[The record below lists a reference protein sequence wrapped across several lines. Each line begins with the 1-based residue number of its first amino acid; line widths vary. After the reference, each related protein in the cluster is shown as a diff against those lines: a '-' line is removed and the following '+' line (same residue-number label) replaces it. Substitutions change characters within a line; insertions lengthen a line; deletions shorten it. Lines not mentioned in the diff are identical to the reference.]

1 MFLIC
6 DNIEK
11 MYGEE
16 NFELVWRLRDDKEI
30 EEYLYRKYVLI
41 LINLKVFLV
50 WCIIMILKS

>member
-6 DNIEK
+6 DNIKK

-16 NFELVWRLRDDKEI
+16 EFELVWRFRDDKEI

-41 LINLKVFLV
+41 LINLRVILV